1 METRM
6 SITLESFGE
15 SNLQQI
21 EYLLAQSVKGLHLLF
36 DTKKIKLAYTQ
47 PKNGIMDF
55 DKEDIDKI
63 QNLFSGLIQS
73 TSMVEKKGYLDNL
86 SEEDQEVLIKA
97 YFHIVENT
105 IKNGLKLTH

>member
-1 METRM
+1 M

-21 EYLLAQSVKGLHLLF
+21 EYLLSQSVKGLHLLF
-36 DTKKIKLAYTQ
+36 DKQKIKLAYTQ

-55 DKEDIDKI
+55 DREDLDKI

-73 TSMVEKKGYLDNL
+73 SSMNEKRGYLDNL

-105 IKNGLKLTH
+105 IKNSLKLTH